1 MLTVTRWAEIR
12 SISVSLLLG
21 ESRPMQLERIIRTA
35 FLVPQDE
42 PKDSMC
48 RWGLPTILWG
58 LPGIGKSSRVREVAV
73 SLHLPMEVVIA
84 MQLEPPDVGGAI
96 MEDKTD
102 GGAKKVLVLSEVKR
116 LRSNGFGV
124 LFLDELGLAPH
135 SIQSALQSAVLDREF
150 GDVVLPGQV
159 RIIAASNDSSSVV
172 ESWGLTCPMANRFC
186 HISVPVN
193 SVEEWGNWMEGKSE
207 KLEDVDFLDLQDLV
221 AKEWDGAYATS
232 YATVKSFLQKNT
244 NVFHKI
250 PKDDEAKRRAWPSGR
265 GWTSFV
271 RTQATGAILGEPE
284 ATDTLLGGIV
294 GEEAHA
300 AYKQYKSQ
308 LDLPSIED
316 VLNGTWQPNLRLD
329 QAYVVYTNLRAFVK
343 GTTVQERTADLSV
356 QVWRALSAAASK
368 GYLDLACLV
377 MVDLSGWPHNNTDR
391 IKELSD
397 PLYKRTGKSN
407 MAGVLGRV

>member
-1 MLTVTRWAEIR
+1 MVSVFDIKWTMDFGGDR
-12 SISVSLLLG
+12 S
-21 ESRPMQLERIIRTA
+21 PMQLERVIRTA
-35 FLVPQDE
+35 FLVPQDD
-42 PKDSMC
+42 PKDAMC
-48 RWGLPTILWG
+48 RWGLPIIMWG
-58 LPGIGKSSRVREVAV
+58 VPGIGKSARARQVAV
-73 SLHLPMEVVIA
+73 SIRFPMEVVLA

-96 MEDKTD
+96 VEDKVD
-102 GGAKKVLVLSEVKR
+102 GGVKRVVALPEVKR
-116 LRSNGFGV
+116 LSHNGCGV

-150 GDVVLPGQV
+150 GDMVLPGQV
-159 RIIAASNDSSSVV
+159 RIIAASNDSSSVA

-193 SVEEWGNWMEGKSE
+193 SVEEWGNWMEGKAE
-207 KLEDVDFLDLQDLV
+207 KLDDVDFLDLQGLV
-221 AKEWDGAYATS
+221 AQKWDAAFATS
-232 YATVKSFLQKNT
+232 YAIVKSFLQKNT
-244 NVFHKI
+244 SVFHKI

-284 ATDTLLGGIV
+284 ATDTLLSGIV

-300 AYKQYKSQ
+300 SYKQYKSQ

-316 VLNGTWQPNLRLD
+316 VLNGTWQPNTRLD

-343 GTTVQERTADLSV
+343 GTPVQKQTADLSV
-356 QVWRALSAAASK
+356 QVWRALNAAASQ

-391 IKELSD
+391 VKSLSD

-407 MAGVLGRV
+407 MAGVMGRV